1 MGLCTSL
8 HLRMM
13 RTGNRT
19 GAPHAVVVVAA
30 AWMALLSHAAVNGAA
45 APRVCQTPDCLLA
58 ETVQLAREVG
68 ITEEEARTN
77 LYVWVPPGTRSFTL
91 GVYDQPDDTPA
102 AKPSRFML
110 TGPGGTSRVL
120 DHPQAG
126 AWVEYAVE
134 TGENWGAWRLS
145 IDPPEGPAEVG
156 KPPAKARNYFMVRTT
171 GDVDLYFQPPASVR
185 ARGLRLAPPRFGG
198 GATHRFYAQN
208 SGHPRVRVQ
217 LMRGRDAA
225 SNEVRLD
232 APGGTQKRGGLGRG
246 GVEYLE
252 VTEGKAGLWGL
263 TVEPVR
269 EPYALGTEQGLRLFC
284 MPAPLMPMPRRV
296 PVSAVLAGKSVPAR
310 LELAAPQ
317 LETERPLVFAGAAG
331 PGTLELPPGV
341 SGQITASAGFEN
353 STGTAAVTT
362 ESAAVE
368 VPLTRRLTR
377 PAGWYCGDNHT
388 HTTYYDGGSTPAQVV
403 EAARAAGLD
412 WVAITE
418 HAQENRTRSALPQV
432 RKALEEA
439 KSGNDPGRFVV
450 VEGMEFTTQAYHAN
464 VLNGAVDLPATA
476 SLQALIDAVRQQNDA
491 TLKLNHPTLGGGQ
504 AAELARSAENLPL
517 LELWNSSEPKATQL
531 WWELLN
537 AGKHVFAETSSDSH
551 SRRTAPPGHR
561 RTYVYLGQEPLQPTA
576 IVRALREGR
585 SFLSRDALIDFRING
600 RRPGERLAAAP
611 LKVTLSVDS
620 ADPVERVE
628 IIRGGKL
635 VHSFAASGQRRLD
648 VSAELPAEPGW
659 YLAQVIPTGRE
670 RLPLALT
677 NPIFIE
683 KAGP

>member
-1 MGLCTSL
+1 M
-8 HLRMM
+8 
-13 RTGNRT
+13 
-19 GAPHAVVVVAA
+19 AAA
-30 AWMALLSHAAVNGAA
+30 AWMALLGYATVNGAS
-45 APRVCQTPDCLLA
+45 APRVCQTPDCLVV

-68 ITEEEARTN
+68 VTEEEVRTN

-102 AKPSRFML
+102 ARPSRFTL
-110 TGPGGTSRVL
+110 TGPGGILRVL
-120 DHPQAG
+120 DHAQAG
-126 AWVEYAVE
+126 VWAEYPVEA
-134 TGENWGAWRLS
+134 GENWGAWRLS
-145 IDPPEGPAEVG
+145 VDPPEGPAEAG
-156 KPPAKARNYFMVRTT
+156 KPPKKARNYFMVRTT
-171 GDVDLYFQPPASVR
+171 GDVDLYFLPPASVR
-185 ARGLRLAPPRFGG
+185 ARGLRLAPPHFGT
-198 GATHRFYAQN
+198 AAAHRFYAQN
-208 SGHPRVRVQ
+208 SGHPRVRFQ
-217 LMRGRDAA
+217 FMRGRDAA

-232 APGGTQKRGGLGRG
+232 APGGTQQWGGLGRG

-252 VTEGKAGLWGL
+252 VTAGKAGLWEL

-269 EPYALGTEQGLRLFC
+269 EPYALGAEQGLRLFFC
-284 MPAPLMPMPRRV
+284 TPAPLMPLPRRV
-296 PVSAVLAGKSVPAR
+296 PVNAVLAGRSVPAR
-310 LELAAPQ
+310 LGLAVPQ
-317 LETERPLVFAGAAG
+317 LETERPLVFTDAAG
-331 PGTLELPPGV
+331 RGTLELPPGV
-341 SGQITASAGFEN
+341 SGRVTASAGFEN
-353 STGTAAVTT
+353 SAGTASITPEST
-362 ESAAVE
+362 EVD
-368 VPLTRRLTR
+368 VPLTRLLTR

-388 HTTYYDGGSTPAQVV
+388 HTAYYDGGDTPAQVV

-439 KSGNDPGRFVV
+439 APGNDPERFLVV
-450 VEGMEFTTQAYHAN
+450 AGMEFTTPAYHAN

-476 SLQALIDAVRQQNDA
+476 SLQELIEAVRQQKDA

-504 AAELARSAENLPL
+504 AAELARTAENLPL

-537 AGKHVFAETSSDSH
+537 AGKRVFAETSSDSH
-551 SRRTAPPGHR
+551 SRRIAPPGHR
-561 RTYVYLGQEPLQPTA
+561 RTYVYLGQEPLRPA
-576 IVRALREGR
+576 AVVRALREGR
-585 SFLSRDALIDFRING
+585 SFLSRGALIDFRING
-600 RRPGERLAAAP
+600 RRPGERLAVSP
-611 LKVTLSVDS
+611 LKVTLTVDS
-620 ADPVERVE
+620 AEPVDRVE
-628 IIRGGKL
+628 IVRAGKV
-635 VHSFAASGQRRLD
+635 VHTFAGAGQRRLD